1 MHIFNYFYFLYFPN
15 TRILIFLNIKI
26 TLKTQLMLKKKKIL
40 IYLKKY
46 NNKKFNEM
54 QYISKAI

>member
-26 TLKTQLMLKKKKIL
+26 TLKTQLMLKKKENTYL
-40 IYLKKY
+40 LKK
-46 NNKKFNEM
+46 
-54 QYISKAI
+54 I